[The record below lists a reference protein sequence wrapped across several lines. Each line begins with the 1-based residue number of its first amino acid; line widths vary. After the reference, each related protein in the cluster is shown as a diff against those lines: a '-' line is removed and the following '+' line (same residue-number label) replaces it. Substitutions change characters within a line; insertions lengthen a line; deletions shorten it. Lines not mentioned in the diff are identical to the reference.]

1 MTNEATAKRGH
12 PIIESKP
19 GQGKDWKELSGS
31 HSEGW
36 THHLVSQLL
45 NISGA
50 PGEDGN
56 RAAGANLSVMM
67 GINPRDEMEGMLAA
81 MMIAAQNAAMTC
93 FKLAV
98 QREGNSAARMLE
110 LSQANKLMRSFV
122 LANEA
127 LARHR
132 ENQTRTSPPTPN
144 IGTVHVSEGGQA
156 IFGNVSHTGGQ
167 PTNGAKQPHGQ
178 PSTGPELA
186 QITNAPFETLPGDF
200 EANEEALPGSGS
212 SGL

>member
-1 MTNEATAKRGH
+1 MTNEATAH
-12 PIIESKP
+12 PVIETKP

-50 PGEDGN
+50 PGEDAN
-56 RAAGANLSVMM
+56 RTASANLSVMM
-67 GINPRDEMEGMLAA
+67 GINPRDEMEGMLGA
-81 MMIAAQNAAMTC
+81 MMVAAQNAAMTC

-122 LANEA
+122 LANDA

-132 ENQTRTSPPTPN
+132 ENQTRTPPAPN
-144 IGTVHVSEGGQA
+144 IGTVNVSDGGQA

-186 QITNAPFETLPGDF
+186 QITNAPFEALPGDF